1 VVEQYEY
8 DPFGKATVY
17 TAAGALVDVGP
28 AGTSPEDGTRSAYG
42 LTHLYKAMQL
52 DPETGN
58 CYVRNRFYDP
68 RTGRF
73 MSRDPIGVWG
83 DGGNMGNEYA
93 YAWNRPLEIGDPM
106 GTQVTAWI
114 GGALEGRGGNSMANA
129 MNEHRGV
136 GPEAGVHGYFP
147 DRGEEGT
154 DEAIIDWVEE
164 QYADQLLTLTTGS
177 VMKSEGCQIQVAPTI
192 TLIGHSL
199 GGAQAKR
206 VTKALAAK
214 GIAVDFLVTIDP
226 VGSEDTLVSLDQVFR
241 WNAGSLDCPTH
252 WVNVYNLN
260 FADAVVDVPI
270 PVVSHF
276 VGGLLGGLFAA
287 INGDDVIAGLAQA
300 GDRWGSESG
309 AANYELDVGH
319 ENASSYLDHALKS
332 DSTLRAGLVGT
343 GILR

>member
-1 VVEQYEY
+1 
-8 DPFGKATVY
+8 
-17 TAAGALVDVGP
+17 
-28 AGTSPEDGTRSAYG
+28 
-42 LTHLYKAMQL
+42 
-52 DPETGN
+52 
-58 CYVRNRFYDP
+58 
-68 RTGRF
+68 
-73 MSRDPIGVWG
+73 
-83 DGGNMGNEYA
+83 
-93 YAWNRPLEIGDPM
+93 
-106 GTQVTAWI
+106 
-114 GGALEGRGGNSMANA
+114 MANA